1 MKYVISLNQH
11 FIILFFVKNVYE
23 PQIVSTFIMKLKFC
37 NIAAQLKM
45 NDSEWMDS
53 QRLTGPSQ

>member
-45 NDSEWMDS
+45 NDSE
-53 QRLTGPSQ
+53 